1 MVRFFNDILVL
12 CFCCELFRSGVVRAA
27 TMEEIQAE
35 KSLIEKD
42 SVSVSN
48 CSLQGLV
55 CGQVVGLKSV
65 QFVNIK

>member
-1 MVRFFNDILVL
+1 
-12 CFCCELFRSGVVRAA
+12 
-27 TMEEIQAE
+27 MEEIQAE

-65 QFVNIK
+65 QFVNIKEVYY

>member
-1 MVRFFNDILVL
+1 
-12 CFCCELFRSGVVRAA
+12 
-27 TMEEIQAE
+27 MEEIQAE

-55 CGQVVGLKSV
+55 FGQVVGLKSV
-65 QFVNIK
+65 QFVNIKEVYY